1 MSNSTD
7 SETSKNTSLAIALKE
22 DRKKESVPSRI
33 VATGRGSA
41 ADQIIE
47 IALENGVKI
56 REDTDL
62 AQILSLLEVES
73 IVPIE
78 ELATVSEILAY
89 VYRSNSNPPDNS
101 EVS

>member
-1 MSNSTD
+1 MNNSTD

-33 VATGRGSA
+33 VATGRCSA

-78 ELATVSEILAY
+78 VLATVSEILAY
-89 VYRSNSNPPDNS
+89 VYRSNSNPSDNS